1 MDRQAASEKGA
12 QGTMSADTAQTIV
25 ANVIML
31 VGFAWLI
38 GFAMGE
44 RSERKLHD
52 KIDRIREGGADDENA
67 G

>member
-1 MDRQAASEKGA
+1 
-12 QGTMSADTAQTIV
+12 MSADTAQTIV